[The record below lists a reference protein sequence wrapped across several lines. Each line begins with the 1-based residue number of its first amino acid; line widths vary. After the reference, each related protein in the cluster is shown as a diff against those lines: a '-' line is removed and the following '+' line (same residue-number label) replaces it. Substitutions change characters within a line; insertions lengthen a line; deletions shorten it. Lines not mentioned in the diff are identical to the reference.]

1 MEKLAAY
8 RARMAVQQPPP
19 HKQRHMHARIAAEFL
34 EHCKLLKVEIKSR
47 IGSAR
52 WNLTTDMRK
61 DATGI
66 YAAAWNKVAPG
77 GSLPSGHSQVDA
89 TKKMRQ

>member
-19 HKQRHMHARIAAEFL
+19 TSKDTCDACIAAEFL

-47 IGSAR
+47 RS
-52 WNLTTDMRK
+52 
-61 DATGI
+61 GI
-66 YAAAWNKVAPG
+66 
-77 GSLPSGHSQVDA
+77 
-89 TKKMRQ
+89 